1 MNKINKAI
9 LILLLI
15 GLSTMFASCA
25 QTKRIPMVPKAT
37 QMKSIAELATMECYF
52 HNVAKYKKENASGIL
67 FWKKDKHFWI
77 EYSGIVKIGID
88 VERLKIEV
96 NDDKVTIQIPQAKVL
111 GHKVDEATLSKDSF
125 IVEKGSAAVTAE
137 DETLAFAEAQQ
148 NMVIAAEQDTA
159 LMESAKQRV
168 IKLLEDYV
176 MNIGKITSRN
186 YSIEW
191 VYLADEDKTEISDP
205 SLETP

>member
-15 GLSTMFASCA
+15 GLSTMFTSCA
-25 QTKRIPMVPKAT
+25 RTKRISMVPKAT

-148 NMVIAAEQDTA
+148 NMVIAAQQDTA

-168 IKLLEDYV
+168 TKLLEDYV